1 MKTVSRYPFSVSLL
15 HWLLAIALIAN
26 FAIGWV
32 LEDQEQLLALHR
44 SLGVLVLGLAAIR
57 LLNRIRLNRRLPASV
72 NSAGTP
78 AYKVEKAT
86 HFLLYALMLAIP
98 LLGWL
103 KTNAAG
109 RPVDVFGLFSLPM
122 LMPRSHEFA
131 YWLGQLHALTA
142 YTLAMLVGLHVLG
155 AMAHWVFKSE
165 NLIPRILPLPERT
178 QRVRHVSEPIKRK
191 AAVR

>member
-1 MKTVSRYPFSVSLL
+1 MKTDSRYPFSVSVL
-15 HWLLAIALIAN
+15 HWLLGIALIAN

-32 LEDQEQLLALHR
+32 LEDQEELLSLHR
-44 SLGVLVLGLAAIR
+44 SLGSLILGLVMIR
-57 LLNRIRLNRRLPASV
+57 LLNRLRLNRRLPASV
-72 NSAGTP
+72 NATGSP

-86 HFLLYALMLAIP
+86 HFLLYALMLAVP

-122 LMPRSHEFA
+122 LMPRSHELS

-142 YTLAMLVGLHVLG
+142 YTLALLVGLHVLG
-155 AMAHWVFKSE
+155 ALAHWVFKSE
-165 NLIPRILPLPERT
+165 NLIPRILPLPGRAKH
-178 QRVRHVSEPIKRK
+178 VRHVSQPIKRN
-191 AAVR
+191 AATR